1 MKIRINKSELSAAL
15 KRVGKTCSLHGN
27 IPVLSNV
34 RISAVDAGDSL
45 FIESTN
51 LDQYTSIEV
60 ASDVVEKGE
69 VLVPFRRFNSIVANL
84 EGETVELESK
94 GSKTEIRSGRFRASV
109 EGVDVADWPK
119 SGAEVD
125 KCYDIEASQLSNAIQ
140 SVIGCASTDESRY
153 VLNGVFVQCV
163 DSIVSV
169 VATDGRQLAVHSFE
183 ADWSDFDLVIP
194 TLGADAIIDSCKGAD
209 NVEICF
215 GVNSVGVATKF
226 TKIWSKVIEG
236 KFPDWRQVMPDESAM
251 RNFPAP
257 HKKLLGILRRVGL
270 IADPRIGCV
279 RLDGDADGITVSSS
293 NAGESAAEMLECESP
308 EFGVSV
314 NHDFLARM
322 LATIDGESVYIK
334 VGEDESPVLI
344 ESDGLKY
351 IIMPMRK

>member
-1 MKIRINKSELSAAL
+1 MKIRINKSELAAAL
-15 KRVGKTCSLHGN
+15 KAAGKTCSSHGN

-34 RISAVDAGDSL
+34 RISTAEAGDSL
-45 FIESTN
+45 FIDSTN

-60 ASDVVEKGE
+60 EADVVEKGE
-69 VLVPFRRFNSIVANL
+69 VLVPFRRFNSIAANL

-109 EGVDVADWPK
+109 EGVDVADWPQ

-125 KCYDIEASQLSNAIQ
+125 KCYHIEAKQLSHAIQ
-140 SVIGCASTDESRY
+140 SVISCASTDESRY
-153 VLNGVFVQCV
+153 ILNGVFVQCV
-163 DSIVSV
+163 ESIVSV

-194 TLGADAIIDSCKGAD
+194 TLAADAIIDSCKGAD
-209 NVEICF
+209 TVEICF
-215 GVNSVGVATKF
+215 GVDSVEVATNF
-226 TKIWSKVIEG
+226 TKIWSKTIAG
-236 KFPDWRQVMPDESAM
+236 KFPNWRQVMPNESAM
-251 RNFPAP
+251 RKFPAP

-279 RLDGDADGITVSSS
+279 RLDGGADGIAVSAS
-293 NAGESAAEMLECESP
+293 NAGESASEKLDCEAV

-322 LATIDGESVYIK
+322 LATIDGKSVDIK
-334 VGEDESPVLI
+334 VGENELPVLI
-344 ESDGLKY
+344 EASSLKY